1 VSVGTTAGRS
11 RGPLSNATY
20 RRLLAAQVIAL
31 TGTGLTTVALTLLAY
46 DLAGRDAGA
55 VVGVAL
61 ALKMSVYAFGAPV
74 ITELAAKL
82 PRRRLLVTLDLLR
95 AGTVVGMLFV
105 TQVWQVYVLIVL
117 VNACSAGFSPT
128 FDATI
133 PDLLVDERAYTRA
146 LSFARLAEEL
156 EGIVS
161 PALAAVLLA
170 FVSYRGLFVA
180 NSVAFVCSAALVLS
194 TTLPAPGRREHEASR
209 WRRFTFGTRRFLADA
224 RLRGV
229 LALKLTIAMGSATVV
244 VNTVVYVRHAMGRP
258 ASDVA
263 WALGAAGVG
272 AMLCALAVPRLLER
286 VRDRTAMLAGGAI
299 VVAGLALAVPIGGF
313 GLLLADWL
321 LMGAGFS
328 LVLTPANRVVNTC
341 GSAEERPA
349 LFAANFSLSHGA
361 WLAAYPIAG
370 VLGATIGLSA
380 TAAVLAALA
389 AAALALAALVWRE

>member
-1 VSVGTTAGRS
+1 VSLAPPARPA
-11 RGPLSNATY
+11 GPLANATY
-20 RRLLAAQVIAL
+20 RRLLGAQAIAL
-31 TGTGLTTVALTLLAY
+31 TGTGLTSVALALLAY
-46 DLAGRDAGA
+46 DLAGRHAGA

-61 ALKMSVYAFGAPV
+61 ALKMSVYTFGAPV

-95 AGTVVGMLFV
+95 AATVVGMLLA

-133 PDLLVDERAYTRA
+133 PDVLVDERAYTRA

-161 PALAAVLLA
+161 PALAAALLA
-170 FVSYRGLFVA
+170 VMSYRGLFAA
-180 NSVAFVCSAALVLS
+180 NGVAFLCSAALVLS
-194 TTLPAPGRREHEASR
+194 TTLPARRQRSPETSR
-209 WRRFTFGTRRFLADA
+209 WERITFGTRRFLSDP

-229 LALKLTIAMGSATVV
+229 LALKLTIAMGSATVI
-244 VNTVVYVRHAMGRP
+244 VNTVVYVRDALGRP
-258 ASDVA
+258 ARDVA

-272 AMLCALAVPRLLER
+272 AMLSALAVPRLLER
-286 VRDRTAMLAGGAI
+286 ICDRSAMLAGGAL

-313 GLLLADWL
+313 GWLLADWL

-328 LVLTPANRVVNTC
+328 LVLTPANRVVNRC
-341 GSAEERPA
+341 GSPEERPS

-361 WLAAYPIAG
+361 WLVAYPLAG
-370 VLGATIGLSA
+370 LLGAGIGLPA
-380 TAAVLAALA
+380 TAAVLAVLA
-389 AAALALAALVWRE
+389 AVALLVAALAWRE